1 MVQKTKKIM
10 EANIN
15 NQGGAAVVQLRP
27 QRTVARPSE
36 TMMALLKPINP
47 VNYFTIA

>member
-1 MVQKTKKIM
+1 M
-10 EANIN
+10 ESNASN
-15 NQGGAAVVQLRP
+15 NQVGAVIVQLRP